1 MRIMKEK
8 KSHFRVYDSLQKL
21 KENKRKGTT
30 LVELMVSL
38 VLISILMAMA
48 VAALSSATRIFV
60 KVQKTQYAQ
69 SILDTVMTELRG
81 MTENAEGYIK
91 IYPGEDFAPDALG
104 DTWGTTLEFQ
114 TADGYVEVLS
124 QEGAEETD
132 IYIGDNQSGSFEKV
146 EAGRLLT
153 RYYTPKGSTGT
164 YVCKKKDST
173 PVARA
178 VAKAYGE
185 GFYMNNYLEIDYQAT
200 PDSEGKISSI
210 QATLKLYATD
220 SDGTKEADPIATDT
234 EVLELRKALPLKTG
248 TGSVTA
254 IAETDT
260 AEGN

>member
-8 KSHFRVYDSLQKL
+8 KSHLRVYDSLQKL

-81 MTENAEGYIK
+81 MTEDAEGYIK
-91 IYPGEDFAPDALG
+91 IYPKDGFGPDVLG
-104 DTWGTTLEFQ
+104 DTGGTTLEFQ

-124 QEGAEETD
+124 QEGEEETD

-164 YVCKKKDST
+164 YVCQRDST

-185 GFYMNNYLEIDYQAT
+185 GFYMKNYLEIDYQAT

-210 QATLKLYATD
+210 RATLSLYATN
-220 SDGTKEADPIATDT
+220 SDGTKQADPIATDT
-234 EVLELRKALPLKTG
+234 EVLELRKALPLKTR
-248 TGSVTA
+248 TGSATA